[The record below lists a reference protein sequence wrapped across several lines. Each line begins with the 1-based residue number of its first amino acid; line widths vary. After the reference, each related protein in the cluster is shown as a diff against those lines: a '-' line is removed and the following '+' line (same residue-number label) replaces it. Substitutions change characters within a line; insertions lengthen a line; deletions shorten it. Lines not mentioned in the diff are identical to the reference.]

1 MSRSNR
7 SRHSTAFTVSIEAR
21 EGVSTGISAHDRAH
35 TISVAIDPTKD
46 YRDVITPGHVFPL
59 VAKDG
64 GVLIRAGH
72 TEAAVDI
79 ARLAGLYP
87 AGVICEIMND
97 DGNMARLPDLIAFA
111 QRHGLKIGTITDLIA
126 YRLRY
131 DHLVRVVAETK
142 IDSAYGG
149 AFDLKVYAT
158 TVDPA
163 EHVAL
168 VKGDVASG
176 GPVLVR
182 VHALNTIDDVLS
194 TGTSRE
200 TPIHKAIGI
209 IGREGRGVVVLI
221 RRVAPRCNLCAAQA
235 GGRWPGPAAAD
246 RIRHRCPD
254 PARPRRA
261 RDDPPHQLAH
271 AQDRRPRRLWP
282 EGRRPSRPGANTM
295 TRKGPR
301 SVLIIEARFYEDIA
315 DELAR
320 GAIDELDAQHVA
332 YERLAVPG
340 SLEIALALS
349 LALAN
354 GFVGRAG
361 RHRGCIALGCVIR
374 GETTH
379 YDIVARESAASLHQL
394 AVQHAV
400 PIGFGILTCESR
412 EQAWERASV
421 DGRNKGSDAA
431 RACLT
436 LMQLEQ
442 HFSSASRR

>member
-1 MSRSNR
+1 MS
-7 SRHSTAFTVSIEAR
+7 
-21 EGVSTGISAHDRAH
+21 
-35 TISVAIDPTKD
+35 
-46 YRDVITPGHVFPL
+46 
-59 VAKDG
+59 
-64 GVLIRAGH
+64 
-72 TEAAVDI
+72 
-79 ARLAGLYP
+79 
-87 AGVICEIMND
+87 
-97 DGNMARLPDLIAFA
+97 
-111 QRHGLKIGTITDLIA
+111 
-126 YRLRY
+126 
-131 DHLVRVVAETK
+131 
-142 IDSAYGG
+142 
-149 AFDLKVYAT
+149 
-158 TVDPA
+158 
-163 EHVAL
+163 
-168 VKGDVASG
+168 
-176 GPVLVR
+176 
-182 VHALNTIDDVLS
+182 
-194 TGTSRE
+194 
-200 TPIHKAIGI
+200 
-209 IGREGRGVVVLI
+209 
-221 RRVAPRCNLCAAQA
+221 
-235 GGRWPGPAAAD
+235 
-246 RIRHRCPD
+246 
-254 PARPRRA
+254 
-261 RDDPPHQLAH
+261 
-271 AQDRRPRRLWP
+271 
-282 EGRRPSRPGANTM
+282 
-295 TRKGPR
+295 RKGPR

-379 YDIVARESAASLHQL
+379 YDIVAANPPPACISSPCSTPC
-394 AVQHAV
+394 